1 MANTFTQIHIHF
13 VFAVKFREAL
23 IQPHWKERLY
33 QYITAIVQGYGHKM
47 LIINGMPDHVHFLVG
62 LRPNQ
67 SISELMQDVKGGS
80 SKWINEEK
88 LVKRKFAWQEGYGAF
103 SYSKSQ
109 VPGLIKYIQ
118 KQEEHHRKV
127 TFQEEYVKILEEL
140 QIPFDLK
147 YIFKDLS

>member
-1 MANTFTQIHIHF
+1 MPNTFTQIHIHF

-33 QYITAIVQGYGHKM
+33 QYITAIVQDYGHKM
-47 LIINGMPDHVHFLVG
+47 LIINGMSDHVHFLIG

-67 SISELMQDVKGGS
+67 SISDLMQDVKGGS

-88 LVKRKFAWQEGYGAF
+88 LVNGRFAWQEGYGAF

-109 VPGLIKYIQ
+109 VPGLINYIQ
-118 KQEEHHRKV
+118 NQQEHHRKM
-127 TFQEEYVKILEEL
+127 TFQEEYVQLLEEL
-140 QIPFDLK
+140 KIPFDPK